1 MVAWLE
7 KSDPATGYQW
17 VGVLETTPNNN
28 ISATAP
34 VALSPTQMEG
44 AEVCH
49 INYIDIVAFLDVS
62 GDEYIVDTA
71 GVIYTPSQTE
81 YQYTRLAEDTYETYM
96 NGG

>member
-7 KSDPATGYQW
+7 KSDLATVYQW
-17 VGVLETTPNNN
+17 VGVLETMPNN

-34 VALSPTQMEG
+34 VALSPTQMEDV
-44 AEVCH
+44 EVFH